1 MNLTFSSPPA
11 TRLCQLLVL
20 LLLALGLLAG
30 VSVSQTRVVEARAV
44 HTQVVV
50 VPALQSV
57 HALASRVDEQRG
69 MAALHITLRDDVER
83 QALETRLEASRQ
95 QLERRMVAVGQR
107 LAGDTDRQHHAA
119 VQAGLASFWD
129 AQDRLL
135 AASRRA
141 VQDPAAAELARA
153 LLVGEAQ
160 RAFEHVRA
168 AIEAWWVDTE
178 REAALAASEASAAS
192 NHAAL
197 MVWAQ
202 ALLAVLA
209 LAVGWAMLRLPLQP
223 LLPPP
228 PGTLALDGAVAHQH
242 LMALNDAVAT
252 ARRGEPGRAAG
263 LSALEAQRLAEQVD
277 SAAQALR
284 RLIDRP
290 TAASAADKP
299 DSAMPPR

>member
-1 MNLTFSSPPA
+1 MHLTFSTPPA

-30 VSVSQTRVVEARAV
+30 VSVSQTRQVEAQAL
-44 HTQVVV
+44 HTEVVV
-50 VPALQSV
+50 VPALQWV
-57 HALASRVDEQRG
+57 HELATRVDEQRG
-69 MAALHITLRDDVER
+69 MAALHITLRSDAER
-83 QALETRLEASRQ
+83 QALEGRLQASRQ
-95 QLERRMVAVGQR
+95 QLERRMAAFGLR
-107 LAGDTDRQHHAA
+107 LSDDTDRQHHAT

-141 VQDPAAAELARA
+141 AQDPAAAPLARA

-160 RAFEHVRA
+160 QAFDLVRA
-168 AIEAWWVDTE
+168 DIQAWWAETE
-178 REAALAASEASAAS
+178 RAAGLAAQQARAAAQ
-192 NHAAL
+192 HAAL
-197 MVWAQ
+197 VVWAQ
-202 ALLAVLA
+202 ALFAALA
-209 LAVGWAMLRLPLQP
+209 LAVGWALLRLPQRQP
-223 LLPPP
+223 LRPP
-228 PGTLALDGAVAHQH
+228 PGAQALDGAAAHQH
-242 LMALNDAVAT
+242 LGALNDAVAT

-290 TAASAADKP
+290 AAVAAADRP
-299 DSAMPPR
+299 GSPPPPR